1 MAAFKPED
9 RSACVPAWQ
18 DYKRE
23 FRIRLVAAGLKT
35 ADGERQVGN
44 LLKCMGIEAMKLYD
58 TFCWT
63 PAVEAVEANAENNI
77 PARAAVP
84 GEDKTNIEHVFKKFD
99 NHWGV
104 QKYRSLKRQEFLEHL
119 KIHD

>member
-1 MAAFKPED
+1 MADANLPIGQVEMAAFKPED

-63 PAVEAVEANAENNI
+63 PTVEAVVANPENNNQH
-77 PARAAVP
+77 VQQCL
-84 GEDKTNIEHVFKKFD
+84 EKTSTILSMCL
-99 NHWGV
+99 
-104 QKYRSLKRQEFLEHL
+104 RSLTIIGECKNTDH
-119 KIHD
+119 